1 MAQPVLDTEATS
13 ATPDTRFIG
22 TPKKAT
28 THTSQNEDLI
38 FEKSSPGKKGYRLAE
53 LDVPAINAQEL
64 LGDTVRK
71 DLGVMPELSE
81 IEILRHFTRLSTWN
95 YAIDLGMYPLG
106 SCTMKYNGR
115 VNELVSRLEGI
126 AEAHPYQPES
136 LSQGV
141 LQIMRILSD
150 ALVEITGMDTITLQP
165 AAGAHGEFTGILL
178 ARAYHQSQGNPR
190 KKIIIPDSAHGTNP
204 ATAAVCGYQVAN
216 LKSNKEGMVDVE
228 ELARLVDEDTAALM
242 LTNPS
247 TIGVFESQI
256 HTIADILHAKG
267 ALLYMDGAN
276 MNALVGKTRPGDF
289 GVDVMHLNLHKTFS
303 TPHGGGGPGSGPV
316 ACKKILEPF
325 LPSPVLATRPDG
337 TLTLDYNRPQTVGRV
352 RMFYGNFGMFV
363 RALAYILANGPDGL
377 RQTTEDAVLN
387 ANYLRAKLQ
396 DTFDLP
402 FKTPTLH
409 EVVFSDKLQAKNGVK
424 TGDMGKRMIDY
435 GFHAYTTSFPLIVPG
450 AMMIEPTESESREEL
465 DLLVDSLKQIAREAE
480 ENPELVRTAPHT
492 TRLQRLDETTAA
504 RKPILRWKPITA
516 ATTTPTPTAN
526 GNGKPALTPDTPA
539 KEW

>member
-1 MAQPVLDTEATS
+1 MANEKFV
-13 ATPDTRFIG
+13 G

-28 THTSQNEDLI
+28 THVNQNEDLI
-38 FEKSSPGKKGYRLAE
+38 FEKSSPGKKAYRLSE
-53 LDVPAINAQEL
+53 LDVPAVDAASL
-64 LGDTVRK
+64 LGDAVRT

-81 IEILRHFTRLSTWN
+81 IEIVRHFTLLSTWH
-95 YAIDLGMYPLG
+95 YALALGMFPLG

-115 VNELVSRLEGI
+115 VNELVARLEGI

-141 LQIMRILSD
+141 LEIMEVLSD
-150 ALVEITGMDTITLQP
+150 CLIDICGMDAITLQP

-178 ARAYHQSQGNPR
+178 ARAYHESLGNAR
-190 KKIIIPDSAHGTNP
+190 KKILIPDSAHGTNP
-204 ATAAVCGYQVAN
+204 ATAAVVGYEVQN
-216 LKSNKEGMVDVE
+216 LKSNAKGMVDLA
-228 ELARLVDEDTAALM
+228 ELEKLVDEDTAALM

-247 TIGVFESQI
+247 TIGVFESEI
-256 HTIADILHAKG
+256 HKIADILHAKG

-325 LPSPVLATRPDG
+325 LPTPVVVTKADG
-337 TLTLDYNRPQTVGRV
+337 SLGLEYNRPQTVGRV

-387 ANYLRAKLQ
+387 ANYIRAKLEGV
-396 DTFDLP
+396 FELP
-402 FKTPTLH
+402 YKTQSLH

-424 TGDMGKRMIDY
+424 TGDMGKRLIDY
-435 GFHAYTTSFPLIVPG
+435 GFHAYTVSFPLVVQG

-465 DLLVDSLKQIAREAE
+465 DLLIDALKQIAREAE
-480 ENPELVRTAPHT
+480 ENPELVQTAPHT
-492 TRLQRLDETTAA
+492 TRVQRLDETTAA
-504 RKPILRWKPITA
+504 RKPILRWKAPVA
-516 ATTTPTPTAN
+516 STPLAVDS
-526 GNGKPALTPDTPA
+526 AA